1 MQNPYPVHVLY
12 GVHEMPEALLGGSW
26 DLASRIMSTITGII
40 GNYQYAYVFYDPVIG
55 SHEPSSKP

>member
-1 MQNPYPVHVLY
+1 ML
-12 GVHEMPEALLGGSW
+12 EALLGGSW